1 VSGGSI
7 ATALVGFGCCTR
19 SGVGATGGAASGGRW
34 PAVGGNGQSVRWGIN
49 HFVKYSRVFSEVGEL
64 R

>member
-1 VSGGSI
+1 MSGGGI

-34 PAVGGNGQSVRWGIN
+34 PTVGGNGQSVSQVGYKP
-49 HFVKYSRVFSEVGEL
+49 FFSPE
-64 R
+64 